1 MAQAIRTR
9 ITAAEYA
16 LLPETTQPMELIDG
30 EIIELPTPKDAH
42 QKLLGLIYQLVLR
55 LMPGGELRFAP
66 MDVIL
71 DEFNT
76 LQPDIFWVSGP
87 ESLCKLGEDGW
98 WHGAPDLVIEVL
110 SPSTALRDKR
120 EKFQLYQKHGVREY
134 WMVDPSAK
142 YVEVWEL
149 PNQKG
154 IYSTEES
161 FESAVL
167 DSKTVNLKDLFQ
179 K

>member
-1 MAQAIRTR
+1 MAQAIQTR
-9 ITAAEYA
+9 ITAAEYV
-16 LLPETTQPMELIDG
+16 LLPETTSPQELIDG
-30 EIIELPTPKDAH
+30 EIIELPTPKDDH
-42 QKLLGLIYQLVLR
+42 QKLLGLIYQLLVKLI
-55 LMPGGELRFAP
+55 PGGELRFAP
-66 MDVIL
+66 MDVHL
-71 DEFNT
+71 DN
-76 LQPDIFWVSGP
+76 LNVVQPDIFWVSGP

-142 YVEVWEL
+142 YVEVWEF

-154 IYSTEES
+154 IFSAEES
-161 FESAVL
+161 FESTVL
-167 DSKTVNLKDLFQ
+167 GGKKVDMVELFG
-179 K
+179 